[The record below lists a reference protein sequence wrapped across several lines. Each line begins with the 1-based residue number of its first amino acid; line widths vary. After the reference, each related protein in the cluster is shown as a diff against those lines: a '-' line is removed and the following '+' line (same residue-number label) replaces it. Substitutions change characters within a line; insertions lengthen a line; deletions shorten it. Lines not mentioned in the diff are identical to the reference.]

1 MKVMIDGVQYI
12 PAPPAVTGKSFDAA
26 LDLRLDH
33 AKLGD
38 DITVREY
45 LRQLVQSVWDE
56 KESFDGKRPF
66 GNSGWEF
73 DIFFPLAV
81 SGFIDLGP
89 IHPVENQPYNWT
101 AAQVNKAHAYVSD
114 MITYAFLGGEA

>member
-1 MKVMIDGVQYI
+1 MKVLIDGVQYV
-12 PAPPAVTGKSFDAA
+12 PAPPKVEGDTFEAA
-26 LDLRLDH
+26 LQVRFDH

-45 LRQLVQSVWDE
+45 LRNLVQSVWDE

-81 SGFIDLGP
+81 AGFIDLGP
-89 IHPVENQPYNWT
+89 IHPDENQPYNWT

-114 MITYAFLGGEA
+114 MITYAFFGGES